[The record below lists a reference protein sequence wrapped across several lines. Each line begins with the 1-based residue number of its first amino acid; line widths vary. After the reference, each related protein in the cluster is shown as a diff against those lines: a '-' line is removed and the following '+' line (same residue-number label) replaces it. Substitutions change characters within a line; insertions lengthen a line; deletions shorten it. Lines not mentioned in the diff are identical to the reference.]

1 LQESFEERRKEI
13 DFMASS
19 VTQFAGQE
27 DRDPIDV
34 FIVCPN
40 SKLRRGLN
48 DKLNLPR
55 WNVIQAGTGA
65 GALEMLEQ
73 FGAGDGILLLDPNLP
88 DMGLNDF
95 LDIVEVGYPN
105 LQLMTLDSETGQL
118 TRSRAG
124 FAHNFPS

>member
-1 LQESFEERRKEI
+1 
-13 DFMASS
+13 MASS
-19 VTQFAGQE
+19 VTQFAGHE
-27 DRDPIDV
+27 DQDPIDV

-40 SKLRRGLN
+40 SKLRQGIN

-65 GALEMLEQ
+65 GALEILEQ
-73 FGAGDGILLLDPNLP
+73 YGAGDGILLLDPNLP

-95 LDIVEVGYPN
+95 LDIVELSYPN

-124 FAHNFPS
+124 IVHNLLS